1 MEKERREKCDGE
13 YELSK
18 MVKLLSSAPQTA
30 GEKKR
35 DNYRADSESKGKRVG
50 GRNEGEKERVSNQHC
65 QDLHG

>member
-1 MEKERREKCDGE
+1 M
-13 YELSK
+13 
-18 MVKLLSSAPQTA
+18 KLLSSAPQTA

-65 QDLHG
+65 QDLNG